1 MTEKIALTEDEI
13 MLRCQTGDREAF
25 RALVEKYRIC
35 SMAQPI

>member
-13 MLRCQTGDREAF
+13 MLRCQTGDRK
-25 RALVEKYRIC
+25 RSSWQKSTRIC